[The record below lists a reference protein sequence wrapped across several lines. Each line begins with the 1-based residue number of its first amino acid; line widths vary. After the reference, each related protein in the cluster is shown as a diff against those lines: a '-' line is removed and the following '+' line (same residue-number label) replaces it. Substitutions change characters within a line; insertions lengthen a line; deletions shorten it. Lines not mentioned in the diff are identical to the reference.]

1 MFLNNNNNN
10 NNNNNVHVCVHVNY
24 TYLVNSDS
32 YSIQAKEDVRSSN
45 IRIAQSQP
53 PPEPVRCGY
62 DDDIFISTPPESLK
76 CPVCL
81 LILREPHQ
89 LTCCGVLICQVL
101 QMHKLINIVGHA
113 VLQQPYNL
121 DFEMA

>member
-1 MFLNNNNNN
+1 MFQN
-10 NNNNNVHVCVHVNY
+10 NNNNNVCVVVYMYYTVY

-32 YSIQAKEDVRSSN
+32 YSIQAKEGVRSSN
-45 IRIAQSQP
+45 RRIAQSQP
-53 PPEPVRCGY
+53 PPEPVTCGY